1 MYRNANQL
9 ISSVVTLGCLG
20 FAASVFGQPASVPIP
35 TPKAAATTPEIPQ
48 RITSAD
54 LEDTLVLIG
63 ELDERMRLAE
73 LKLDRDSLDRKH
85 EIGRLRGLLS
95 AVDQQIRVLSAS
107 IQRKEEKLKQFRQEV
122 FDVGADESKV
132 AEADAAYEKLARR
145 LTKPL
150 EAERERLERLGRQR
164 VAGQQKIARL
174 QEELVE
180 KLMQVNESQDEDRRP
195 TRSVIDDVLDREL
208 GAATNSPKKK

>member
-180 KLMQVNESQDEDRRP
+180 KLMQVNESQEEDRRP